1 MWDTHVYTILSFFL
15 FHLFHPVNSFLEYIY
30 KSLSLSFSLHI
41 YIYRYLRSS
50 TNGKERSSHGW
61 NRAVENGKRA
71 QQLATQK
78 YLIKITTVVT
88 KSAAASIT
96 KENTR
101 K

>member
-15 FHLFHPVNSFLEYIY
+15 FHLFHRVNSFLKYIY
-30 KSLSLSFSLHI
+30 KSLSLFLSPH
-41 YIYRYLRSS
+41 IYRYLRSS
-50 TNGKERSSHGW
+50 TDGKERSSHGW